1 MMIIIV
7 ALVILLLFLLLLAQ
21 ANSRLSQRLK
31 AVENE
36 LEARFEINEN
46 EISEL
51 GGAVIV
57 LQRLTGGPEKQ
68 GIREVGFDYDGR
80 SLDNYKPI
88 VPQPFADG
96 EPYRD
101 YSVEESFVSG
111 AQGKDD

>member
-1 MMIIIV
+1 MIDIV
-7 ALVILLLFLLLLAQ
+7 AIVILLLFLLLLAQ
-21 ANSRLSQRLK
+21 SNSRLGQRLK
-31 AVENE
+31 VVEDE

-51 GGAVIV
+51 GSSVIV